1 MGEAS
6 GVGAIT
12 ESVGGCNNDEDPCT
26 LPRIVDVLSFEGG
39 GEGVCVREGELR
51 VLPPFRE

>member
-12 ESVGGCNNDEDPCT
+12 ESVGSCNKGEGPCT
-26 LPRIVDVLSFEGG
+26 FPRMGEVLSFEGG